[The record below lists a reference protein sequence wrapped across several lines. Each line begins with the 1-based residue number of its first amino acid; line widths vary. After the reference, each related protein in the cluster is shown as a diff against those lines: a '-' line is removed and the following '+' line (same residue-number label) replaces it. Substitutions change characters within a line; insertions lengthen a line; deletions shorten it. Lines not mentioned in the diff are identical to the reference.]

1 MQETYTS
8 WQPTADSE
16 WFAAWFDSV
25 HYHRL
30 YAHRD
35 MDEAADLVDALVRR
49 LAPPSGAAILDLGCG
64 SGRHA
69 RRLAAHGFAVTGI
82 DLSAASLSRARE
94 RPGARVLFVRQDMR
108 RPFGTRSFDCV
119 VSLFTSF
126 GYFADP
132 ADHHAVVDNI
142 ARALRPGGRVVLDYL
157 NVARVEAH
165 LVREEVAACAGI
177 VYRVSR
183 WSDAAAIYKRV
194 VVEDPAAPEPV
205 SFVERVTKLAPRDF
219 ARLFAGAG
227 LVVEALFGDYALG
240 AFDAQASPRLILVA
254 RKGDGRIDA
263 LAAA

>member
-1 MQETYTS
+1 MQSPTTP
-8 WQPTADSE
+8 WQPGADSE

-35 MDEAADLVDALVRR
+35 ATEAADLVDALVDR
-49 LAPPSGAAILDLGCG
+49 LAPQPHAAILDLGCG

-69 RRLAAHGFAVTGI
+69 RRLAAHGFEVTGI
-82 DLSAASLSRARE
+82 DLSAASLARAR
-94 RPGARVLFVRQDMR
+94 RRRGAPVRFVQQDMR
-108 RPFGTRSFDCV
+108 QPFGTRAFDCV

-132 ADHHAVVDNI
+132 ADHHAVVGNI

-157 NVARVEAH
+157 NVARVEAR
-165 LVREEVAACAGI
+165 LVREEIAERAGI

-183 WSDAAAIYKRV
+183 WSDAAAIHKRIV
-194 VVEDPAAPEPV
+194 VDDPAAPAPL
-205 SFVERVTKLAPRDF
+205 SFVERVAKLAPRDF
-219 ARLFAGAG
+219 ARLFTRAG

-240 AFDAQASPRLILVA
+240 AFDVNVSPRLILVA
-254 RKGDGRIDA
+254 RKGDGWADA
-263 LAAA
+263 LAA

>member
-1 MQETYTS
+1 MQEPS
-8 WQPTADSE
+8 APWQPAADSE
-16 WFAAWFDSV
+16 WFAAWFDSA

-35 MDEAADLVDALVRR
+35 TNEAADLVDAIVER
-49 LAPPSGAAILDLGCG
+49 LAPPAGAAILDLGCG

-82 DLSAASLSRARE
+82 DLSAGSLARARE

-108 RPFGTRSFDCV
+108 RPFGTRAFDCV

-126 GYFADP
+126 GYFDDP
-132 ADHHAVVDNI
+132 ADHDAVVDNI

-165 LVREEVAACAGI
+165 LVPEDVAVHAGI

-183 WSDAAAIYKRV
+183 WSDGAAIHKRI
-194 VVEDPAAPEPV
+194 VVEDPAASGPV
-205 SFVERVTKLAPRDF
+205 SFVERVTKLTARDF
-219 ARLFAGAG
+219 ARLFARAG

-240 AFDAQASPRLILVA
+240 AFDAAASPRLILVA
-254 RKGDGRIDA
+254 RKGTGRVDA
-263 LAAA
+263 LAA